1 MLGKQLLTTGNTS
14 SILREMGTQIL
25 NIFNESF
32 RYVWCYRLVICR
44 AESFLSKNQQN
55 KNKTPKWTF
64 YKPPTATTQIH
75 PSRFENLLW
84 EVPMQHLVQG
94 KKAPRL
100 EDNTIKHRNH
110 TFLPALIIFLNI
122 LSSKGILKKNIW
134 FIISSFEHVW
144 LCQGI
149 NNENLQA

>member
-1 MLGKQLLTTGNTS
+1 MLGKQLLATGNTS
-14 SILREMGTQIL
+14 DILREMGTQIL

-32 RYVWCYRLVICR
+32 RYAWCYWLVIGR
-44 AESFLSKNQQN
+44 AELFLSKIS
-55 KNKTPKWTF
+55 KTRIKLPNELFINHPQLPHKF
-64 YKPPTATTQIH
+64 IH
-75 PSRFENLLW
+75 QRFENILW

-94 KKAPRL
+94 KKAPWL

-122 LSSKGILKKNIW
+122 LSSKAILKNNIW

-149 NNENLQA
+149 NNENLQV